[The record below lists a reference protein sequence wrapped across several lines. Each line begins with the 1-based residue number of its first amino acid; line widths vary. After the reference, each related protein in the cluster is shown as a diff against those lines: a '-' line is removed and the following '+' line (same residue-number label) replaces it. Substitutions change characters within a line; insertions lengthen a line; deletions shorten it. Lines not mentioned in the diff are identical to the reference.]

1 MIIEMRTYTI
11 KPGELHNFINI
22 YDAEIREIHTKI
34 LGNQI
39 GFFYTEIG
47 NVNEVVHLYG
57 YDSYEDRQSRRE
69 ILSKSPEFL
78 AYIGKVKDL
87 IVDMKNQ
94 LMTPN
99 YFFQKLNKMILIIYK
114 SKKIVLVTKD
124 IKIFFL
130 VK

>member
-34 LGNQI
+34 LGNQL

-57 YDSYEDRQSRRE
+57 YDSYEDRQSRRVT
-69 ILSKSPEFL
+69 LSKSPEFK

-94 LMTPN
+94 LMTPTT
-99 YFFQKLNKMILIIYK
+99 F
-114 SKKIVLVTKD
+114 SK
-124 IKIFFL
+124 IK
-130 VK
+130 